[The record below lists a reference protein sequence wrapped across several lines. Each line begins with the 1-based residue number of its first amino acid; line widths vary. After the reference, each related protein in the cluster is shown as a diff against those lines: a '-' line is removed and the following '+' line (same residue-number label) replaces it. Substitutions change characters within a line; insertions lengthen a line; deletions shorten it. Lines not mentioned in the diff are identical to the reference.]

1 MQETILAALKAEKRL
16 HQQLEELKHSIYTDV
31 KKGKPLT
38 GVIVLKGSCIASVK
52 FSTLSNSGNWLL
64 TPSYYLQESQAEA
77 VMSRLQGAET
87 VTKLIKR
94 LKEMVDDKEI
104 RISGTNVVKLNE
116 NTISILQAYINET

>member
-1 MQETILAALKAEKRL
+1 MRRVRQWT
-16 HQQLEELKHSIYTDV
+16 
-31 KKGKPLT
+31 P
-38 GVIVLKGSCIASVK
+38 
-52 FSTLSNSGNWLL
+52 NWLL

-104 RISGTNVVKLNE
+104 RISGTNVVKFNE